1 MQTGRTAD
9 LAAILDRADAV
20 GARVLIDATQAS
32 RSSRSAPCIDRI
44 DYLARRRLQAPA
56 LSARRGVPRRP
67 AGPRGRAAAPGRQLA
82 GSRRAVRALLRRPAD
97 AGAGCAPARRV
108 ARLAA
113 VARRGGVAASARG
126 VGAERGVSTEV
137 VDLARELAALLG
149 VRWTG
154 ASLVCAP
161 IDDPDAA
168 RIALAAAGVRASVRG
183 TAIRLAPHVYTT
195 RDDVERAVAVLEP
208 LIAR

>member
-1 MQTGRTAD
+1 MESLRLLEE
-9 LAAILDRADAV
+9 LAPS
-20 GARVLIDATQAS
+20 GAFA
-32 RSSRSAPCIDRI
+32 
-44 DYLARRRLQAPA
+44 
-56 LSARRGVPRRP
+56 
-67 AGPRGRAAAPGRQLA
+67 
-82 GSRRAVRALLRRPAD
+82 
-97 AGAGCAPARRV
+97 
-108 ARLAA
+108 
-113 VARRGGVAASARG
+113 
-126 VGAERGVSTEV
+126 EV

-168 RIALAAAGVRASVRG
+168 RSALAAAGIRASVRG